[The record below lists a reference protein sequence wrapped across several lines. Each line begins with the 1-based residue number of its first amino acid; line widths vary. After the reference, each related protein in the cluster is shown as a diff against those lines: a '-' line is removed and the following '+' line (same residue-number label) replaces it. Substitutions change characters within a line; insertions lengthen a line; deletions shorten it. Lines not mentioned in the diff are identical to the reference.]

1 MTHGYVEAR
10 VKLPA
15 GKGLWPA
22 FWLLNSHYV
31 EDAPEI
37 DVMEFLG
44 DGTDTIYHTYHYFD
58 TSNNWQKISTPSFET
73 KGPDWTNSFH
83 TFGLAWSPN
92 ELVWY
97 VDGVETKRITNDEY
111 KISTQAMYLI
121 ANLAVGGLW
130 PGAPDAS
137 TVFPATYEL
146 DYIRA
151 YKRKLA
157 PTLDLANDYQL
168 MFNDEFNGST
178 LDSSKWNTA
187 FLWGPYFSINNEE
200 QYYVDS
206 NGTDADKSYSPFTL
220 DNGVL
225 TITAQPSANSAND
238 VPPVNLPD
246 LNDQI
251 WIDNPQFQQGP
262 YAQAPAYT
270 SGMITSYDAFKF
282 VNGYAEIRA
291 KVPDGD
297 GLWPAFWLLNAY
309 YVGPLLEIDIM
320 EIVGENPQTA
330 YHTFHRSNS
339 NGVVISDQGVS
350 AATNSSLGFADDF
363 HTFGVHWQPGEITW
377 YVDGNPVH
385 TYTEPGDNNN
395 DAYQLMY
402 VIANLAVGGNFNSQ
416 PLDESALPATYD
428 IDYIR
433 VYQENDTP

>member
-22 FWLLNSHYV
+22 FWLLNTHYV
-31 EDAPEI
+31 EDSPEI

-44 DGTDTIYHTYHYFD
+44 HETDTIYHTYHYFD
-58 TSNNWQKISTPSFET
+58 VSNNWQKISTPSFET
-73 KGPDWTNSFH
+73 IGPDWTKSFH
-83 TFGLAWSPN
+83 TFGMAWSPN

-97 VDGVETKRITNDEY
+97 VDGVETRRINNNQY
-111 KISTQAMYLI
+111 KISSQAMYLI
-121 ANLAVGGLW
+121 ANLAVGGVW
-130 PGAPDAS
+130 PGAPDAN
-137 TVFPATYEL
+137 TLFPAEYEL

-151 YKRKLA
+151 YKRKLS

-168 MFNDEFNGST
+168 MFNDEFNGAT

-187 FLWGPYFSINNEE
+187 YLWGPYFSINNEE

-206 NGTDADKSYSPFTL
+206 NGSDANKSYSPFTVN
-220 DNGVL
+220 NGVL
-225 TITAQPSANSAND
+225 TITAQPSANSASD
-238 VPPVNLPD
+238 VPPASLPGI
-246 LNDQI
+246 NNPI
-251 WIDNPQFQQGP
+251 WTNNPQFQQGP
-262 YAQAPAYT
+262 YTQAPAYT

-291 KVPDGD
+291 RVPGGD

-309 YVGPLLEIDIM
+309 YVGTLPEIDIM
-320 EIVGENPQTA
+320 EILGETPETA
-330 YHTFHRSNS
+330 YHTFHRSDTS
-339 NGVVISDQGVS
+339 GMILSDQGTS
-350 AATNSSLGFADDF
+350 TATNPTAGYSDGF
-363 HTFGVHWQPGEITW
+363 HTFGVHWQPGKITW

-402 VIANLAVGGNFNSQ
+402 VIANLAVGGNFNSL
-416 PLDESALPATYD
+416 PVDDSALPANYD

-433 VYQENDTP
+433 VYQEIDTP